1 MRTTLRPVTA
11 RSITSMARCSLIM
24 VLSLALCHGY
34 TSLRNRSVLSTPQ
47 IKLRSEFAPCTIFV
61 STKRSRALK
70 PGTNNLS
77 MHMGHSHSHNHHHS
91 HSHDHTK
98 KRAKRK
104 VPKGWR
110 GKLMLLFS
118 RPAVRIVF
126 ATLITLLPPIIKQR
140 AFRLTR

>member
-1 MRTTLRPVTA
+1 MRTRRPLTA
-11 RSITSMARCSLIM
+11 TSITSMARCSLLM

-34 TSLRNRSVLSTPQ
+34 TTLRTRMSVLPTPQ
-47 IKLRSEFAPCTIFV
+47 VKLRSEFAPCTIFV
-61 STKRSRALK
+61 SKERSRALK
-70 PGTNNLS
+70 PGRTTLS

-91 HSHDHTK
+91 HSHDHSNR
-98 KRAKRK
+98 RAKRK

-110 GKLMLLFS
+110 GMFS
-118 RPAVRIVF
+118 RPTVRIVF